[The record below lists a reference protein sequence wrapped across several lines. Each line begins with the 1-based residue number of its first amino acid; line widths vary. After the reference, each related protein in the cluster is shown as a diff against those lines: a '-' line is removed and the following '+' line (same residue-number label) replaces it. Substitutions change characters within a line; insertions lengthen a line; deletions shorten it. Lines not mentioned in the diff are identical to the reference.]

1 MIVLGIET
9 SCDETGI
16 GIVKDGRKVLANM
29 VVSSLKIHS
38 KYGGVIPE
46 IASRLQLE
54 SITEVYLAAI
64 KTAKIKAEEIDLI
77 AVTTGPGLPGSL
89 LVGVSFAKA
98 LALSLGKPILGVN
111 HVHSHIYANILCHR
125 NIKFPCVA
133 LVVSGGH
140 TSLFHIKDFSNIQV
154 LGQTQDDACGEAFDK
169 VAKIMGL
176 GYPGG
181 PLIEKLARGGDKHKI
196 KFACSGTSG
205 EFDFSFS
212 GIKTAVLYYLKDNK
226 PEGNGLA
233 SGSQS
238 RKPKSDVLAY
248 EKDLAASFQES
259 AINVL
264 IRKSLLA
271 CKRKNAKQLLIGGGV
286 AANSCLR
293 KKFISASGDEGIGCF
308 FPDIGL
314 CMDNAAMVAGL
325 AYFLYK
331 QGARDSLYLNTQL
344 NN

>member
-16 GIVKDGRKVLANM
+16 GIVKDGRKVLANT

-54 SITEVYLAAI
+54 SITGVYRAAI
-64 KTAKIKAEEIDLI
+64 KAAGIKAEEIDLI
-77 AVTTGPGLPGSL
+77 AVTNGPGLPGSL

-111 HVHSHIYANILCHR
+111 HVYSHIYANMLCHR
-125 NIKFPCVA
+125 NIKLPCVA

-140 TSLFHIKDFSNIQV
+140 TSLFYVKDFSNIQV

-181 PLIEKLARGGDKHKI
+181 PLIEKLARGGNKNKI
-196 KFACSGTSG
+196 KFSCSGTR
-205 EFDFSFS
+205 EELDFSFS
-212 GIKTAVLYYLKDNK
+212 GIKTAVLYYLKDNPSK
-226 PEGNGLA
+226 N
-233 SGSQS
+233 
-238 RKPKSDVLAY
+238 KS
-248 EKDLAASFQES
+248 KNSNLAASFQES
-259 AINVL
+259 AVSVL
-264 IRKSLLA
+264 IKKSLLA
-271 CKRKNAKQLLIGGGV
+271 CKRKHAKQLLIGGGV
-286 AANSCLR
+286 AANNCLR
-293 KKFISASGDEGIGCF
+293 QKFSQACGDARVNCF
-308 FPDIGL
+308 FPDIKL
-314 CMDNAAMVAGL
+314 CMDNAAMVGGL

-331 QGARDSLYLNTQL
+331 QGARDNLYLNTQF

>member
-9 SCDETGI
+9 SCDETGV
-16 GIVKDGRKVLANM
+16 GIVKDGKKILAN
-29 VVSSLKIHS
+29 VVESSLKLHS

-54 SITEVYLAAI
+54 SIAGVYREAV
-64 KTAKIKAEEIDLI
+64 KTAKIKEGDIDLI

-98 LALSLGKPILGVN
+98 LALSLGKPVLGIN
-111 HVHSHIYANILCHR
+111 HVYSHIYASILCHK

-140 TSLFHIKDFSNIQV
+140 TSLFYVKDFSDIRV

-181 PLIEKLARGGDKHKI
+181 PLIEKLARKGDKHKI
-196 KFACSGTSG
+196 KFSCSGTRG
-205 EFDFSFS
+205 ELDFSFS
-212 GIKTAVLYYLKDNK
+212 GIKTADLYCLKGNCSK
-226 PEGNGLA
+226 PGIKN
-233 SGSQS
+233 SS
-238 RKPKSDVLAY
+238 
-248 EKDLAASFQES
+248 LAASFQES
-259 AINVL
+259 AVNVL
-264 IRKSLLA
+264 INKSLLA
-271 CKRKNAKQLLIGGGV
+271 CKRKGVKQLLIGGGV
-286 AANSCLR
+286 AANNCLR
-293 KKFISASGDEGIGCF
+293 QKLLAASSSAGVDCF

-314 CMDNAAMVAGL
+314 CMDNAAMVSGL

-331 QGARDSLYLNTQL
+331 QGARDTLYLNTQL

>member
-9 SCDETGI
+9 SCDETGAA
-16 GIVKDGRKVLANM
+16 IVKDGRKVLANI

-46 IASRLQLE
+46 IASRMQLE
-54 SITEVYLAAI
+54 SITGVYCAAI
-64 KTAKIKAEEIDLI
+64 KAAKIKAEEIDLI

-98 LALSLGKPILGVN
+98 LALSLAKPVLGVN
-111 HVHSHIYANILCHR
+111 HVYSHIYANILSYR
-125 NIKFPCVA
+125 NIKLPCVA

-140 TSLFHIKDFSNIQV
+140 TSLFYVKDFSKIQV

-181 PLIEKLARGGDKHKI
+181 PLIERLARNGNKNKI
-196 KFACSGTSG
+196 RFACSGTKD
-205 EFDFSFS
+205 ELDFSFS
-212 GIKTAVLYYLKDNK
+212 GIKTAVLYYLKDNPVK
-226 PEGNGLA
+226 IK
-233 SGSQS
+233 S
-238 RKPKSDVLAY
+238 RG
-248 EKDLAASFQES
+248 DLAASFQES
-259 AINVL
+259 VTDVL
-264 IRKSLLA
+264 VRKSLLA
-271 CKRKNAKQLLIGGGV
+271 CKRKKVKHLLIGGGV
-286 AANSCLR
+286 AANGYLR
-293 KKFISASGDEGIGCF
+293 QKFISASGNAGVDCF
-308 FPDIGL
+308 FPEIGL
-314 CMDNAAMVAGL
+314 CMDNAAMVGGL

-331 QGARDSLYLNTQL
+331 QGARSSLYLNTQL

>member
-9 SCDETGI
+9 SCDETGV
-16 GIVKDGRKVLANM
+16 GIVRDGKKILAN
-29 VVSSLKIHS
+29 VVESSLRLHS

-54 SITEVYLAAI
+54 SIAEVYKEAV
-64 KTAKIKAEEIDLI
+64 KTAKIKEKDIDLI

-98 LALSLGKPILGVN
+98 LALSLGKPVLGVN
-111 HVHSHIYANILCHR
+111 HVYSHIYASILCHK
-125 NIKFPCVA
+125 NIKLPCVA

-140 TSLFHIKDFSNIQV
+140 TSLFYLKDFSDIRL

-181 PLIEKLARGGDKHKI
+181 PLIEKLAKKSDKHRI
-196 KFACSGTSG
+196 KFSCSGTKG
-205 EFDFSFS
+205 ELDFSFS
-212 GIKTAVLYYLKDNK
+212 GIKTAVLYCLKDNRSK
-226 PEGNGLA
+226 PGIKN
-233 SGSQS
+233 SNI
-238 RKPKSDVLAY
+238 
-248 EKDLAASFQES
+248 AASFQES

-264 IRKSLLA
+264 VNKSLLA
-271 CKRKNAKQLLIGGGV
+271 CKRKDVKQLLIGGGV
-286 AANSCLR
+286 AANNCLR
-293 KKFISASGDEGIGCF
+293 KKLLEASNNAGVDCF
-308 FPDIGL
+308 FPDISL
-314 CMDNAAMVAGL
+314 CMDNAAMVSGL

-331 QGARDSLYLNTQL
+331 QGARDTLYLNTQL

>member
-9 SCDETGI
+9 SCDETGV
-16 GIVKDGRKVLANM
+16 GIVKDGSEVLANI

-54 SITEVYLAAI
+54 SIVGVYSAAI
-64 KTAKIKAEEIDLI
+64 KEAKIKPEEIGLI
-77 AVTTGPGLPGSL
+77 AVTNGPGLPGSL

-98 LALSLGKPILGVN
+98 LALSLGKPILGIN

-125 NIKFPCVA
+125 NIKLPCVA

-140 TSLFHIKDFSNIQV
+140 TSIFYVKDFSNIHV

-169 VAKIMGL
+169 VAKIMGM

-181 PLIEKLARGGDKHKI
+181 PLIEKLARDGDKHKI
-196 KFACSGTSG
+196 KFSCSGTKG
-205 EFDFSFS
+205 DLDFSFS
-212 GIKTAVLYYLKDNK
+212 GIKTAVLYYLKDT
-226 PEGNGLA
+226 
-233 SGSQS
+233 
-238 RKPKSDVLAY
+238 RPKTKSKNAN
-248 EKDLAASFQES
+248 LAASFQES

-264 IRKSLLA
+264 IKKSLLA
-271 CKRKNAKQLLIGGGV
+271 CKRKNSKQLLIGGGV

-293 KKFISASGDEGIGCF
+293 QKFFSAAREAGIDCF
-308 FPDIGL
+308 FPKIDL
-314 CMDNAAMVAGL
+314 CMDNAAMVGGL

-331 QGARDSLYLNTQL
+331 HGARDNLYLNTQL

>member
-16 GIVKDGRKVLANM
+16 GIVKDGKVVLANM

-77 AVTTGPGLPGSL
+77 SVTTGPGLPGSL

-98 LALSLGKPILGVN
+98 LALSLDKPILGVN

-140 TSLFHIKDFSNIQV
+140 TSLFHIRDFSNIQV

-205 EFDFSFS
+205 ELDFSFS
-212 GIKTAVLYYLKDNK
+212 GIKTAVLYYLKDNNPGGSRTPK
-226 PEGNGLA
+226 GNA
-233 SGSQS
+233 S
-238 RKPKSDVLAY
+238 VC

-264 IRKSLLA
+264 VRKSVLA

-286 AANSCLR
+286 AANNCLR

-308 FPDIGL
+308 FPDTSL

-331 QGARDSLYLNTQL
+331 RGARDNLYLNTQL